1 MKEGYILAKGE
12 METDRLLKV
21 WMDFHFLVVK
31 QLKRFEILPTADMK
45 RNLELLLEEDK
56 NVYIATLTLASR
68 LKSVLNLFSGFY
80 NLGIYS
86 TFSPVFHVMANS
98 LKIPDGYWGTV
109 AHQDWSSTQGSL
121 DTTTVWIP
129 ITDTIDNFPL
139 EIIPNSH
146 KKWFLEGKANGS
158 VLEVE
163 CDGEFEPIDAQFG
176 DTVKLSSF
184 LVHRTG
190 PGGSGLRVAVSQRF
204 ENVNEDTFIKRG
216 YPCAQTRVV
225 DREVKWKPTA
235 DQLENVYE

>member
-86 TFSPVFHVMANS
+86 TLYPIAIRSGSWRVKQTGLFLRLNVTAS
-98 LKIPDGYWGTV
+98 L
-109 AHQDWSSTQGSL
+109 
-121 DTTTVWIP
+121 
-129 ITDTIDNFPL
+129 N
-139 EIIPNSH
+139 
-146 KKWFLEGKANGS
+146 
-158 VLEVE
+158 
-163 CDGEFEPIDAQFG
+163 
-176 DTVKLSSF
+176 
-184 LVHRTG
+184 R
-190 PGGSGLRVAVSQRF
+190 
-204 ENVNEDTFIKRG
+204 
-216 YPCAQTRVV
+216 
-225 DREVKWKPTA
+225 
-235 DQLENVYE
+235 